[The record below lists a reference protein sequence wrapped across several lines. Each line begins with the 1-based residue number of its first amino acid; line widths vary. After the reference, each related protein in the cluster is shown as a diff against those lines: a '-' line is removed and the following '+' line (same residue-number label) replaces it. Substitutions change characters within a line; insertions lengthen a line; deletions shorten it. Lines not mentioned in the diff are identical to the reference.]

1 MEEQLNT
8 AARLPEETLTPK
20 NIELAVKN
28 LDGMTQ
34 SMEAM
39 VAASQLPENRD
50 FAERLLDRALEL
62 YEIGR
67 AMNAAS
73 PV

>member
-1 MEEQLNT
+1 MEEQINT

-28 LDGMTQ
+28 IDGMAQ
-34 SMEAM
+34 SMGAMIEA
-39 VAASQLPENRD
+39 SKLPENQD
-50 FAERLLDRALEL
+50 FAERLLDRALQL

-67 AMNAAS
+67 AMDAAS